1 MDEKMQIVDPHIHL
15 WDLSTGL
22 YPHFEKPSKGPNG
35 SNAAICRTYGLEEY
49 LGEGEDEFD
58 IAGAVHIEA
67 FPTDPIGEAEL
78 VQGIADQSPI
88 PIVLVGG
95 GDLTAPDFP
104 ALLDRYKDFETFRGI
119 RRVLN
124 RHSNPALN
132 YVARDFMNEPT
143 FLDGLKELGRRGLSF
158 DLQLYPH
165 QMAQAAEL
173 ASKAPDT
180 LVVLN
185 HAGMWADRSLAG
197 WRAYKSGLRAL
208 ADQPNVV
215 AKISG
220 IGMLDRHWTVESM
233 RPIVLEVLDAFGVD
247 RAMFA
252 SNFPVD
258 KLYSEFVAVWRAF
271 AAIAADFS
279 DTEKAG
285 LFRETARR
293 TYRIAQG
300 K

>member
-1 MDEKMQIVDPHIHL
+1 M
-15 WDLSTGL
+15 
-22 YPHFEKPSKGPNG
+22 
-35 SNAAICRTYGLEEY
+35 
-49 LGEGEDEFD
+49 
-58 IAGAVHIEA
+58 HIEA

-78 VQGIADQSPI
+78 VQGIADQSSI
-88 PIVLVGG
+88 PIIFVGN

-104 ALLDRYKDFETFRGI
+104 ALLDRFGDFVSFRGI
-119 RRVLN
+119 RQVLN

-132 YVARDFMNEPT
+132 YVARDFMDEPA
-143 FLDGLKELGRRGLSF
+143 FLEGLKELGRRGLSF

-165 QMAQAAEL
+165 QMSRAADL
-173 ASKAPDT
+173 AAKAPET
-180 LVVLN
+180 VIVLN

-197 WRAYKSGLRAL
+197 WREYRAGLHAL
-208 ADQPNVV
+208 AGQPNVV

-220 IGMLDRHWTVESM
+220 IGMLDRNWTTESM
-233 RPIVLEVLDAFGVD
+233 RPIVLEVLDAFGVE

-293 TYRIAQG
+293 IYRFPQG